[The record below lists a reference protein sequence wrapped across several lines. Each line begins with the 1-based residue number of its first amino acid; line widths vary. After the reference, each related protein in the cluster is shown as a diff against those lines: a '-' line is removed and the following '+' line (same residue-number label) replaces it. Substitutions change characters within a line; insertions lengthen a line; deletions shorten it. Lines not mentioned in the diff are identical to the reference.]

1 MKIVLVLLSLLL
13 ISCQEKKTD
22 AQAQTQVQA
31 SSAAKVEDK
40 LFEEKDPGCED
51 SEMTEDKIVAQA
63 MEAPKTT
70 EGGALQGATD
80 CEIE

>member
-1 MKIVLVLLSLLL
+1 MKIVLVMFSLLL
-13 ISCQEKKTD
+13 VSCQENKSE
-22 AQAQTQVQA
+22 AQAQTQ
-31 SSAAKVEDK
+31 SATTSKVEEK
-40 LFEEKDPGCED
+40 LFEEKDPGCET

-63 MEAPKTT
+63 MEAPKPT

>member
-1 MKIVLVLLSLLL
+1 MKIVLVMLSLFL
-13 ISCQEKKTD
+13 ISCQEQNT
-22 AQAQTQVQA
+22 QAQTQSA
-31 SSAAKVEDK
+31 STSKVEEK
-40 LFEEKDPGCED
+40 LFEEKDPGCET
-51 SEMTEDKIVAQA
+51 SEMTEEKIVAQA